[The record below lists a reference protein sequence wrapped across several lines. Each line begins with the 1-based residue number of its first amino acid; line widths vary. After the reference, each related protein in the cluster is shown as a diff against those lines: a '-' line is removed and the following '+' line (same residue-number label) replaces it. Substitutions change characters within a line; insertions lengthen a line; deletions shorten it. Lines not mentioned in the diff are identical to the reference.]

1 MEVKLDA
8 NEVYDQKDNLED
20 DGELLFDYV
29 KKEYEKLAGFLTEN
43 VFKTYNEGEEFRGNT
58 EFKNDYNLGLFDI
71 LLQYSVLQLALNDG
85 KLIDER
91 VEIIEGVARHASLPK
106 IIAGKLPNFNWMTFT
121 DVKPEEAY
129 ASLALIEE
137 QIGYVIRD
145 FNQRLAMYKAVSG
158 DTLEGFIPCVK
169 HFLEMIMCASG
180 EFNEIK
186 LEDPCLILDLLDS
199 GLDYYHEEVE
209 VEK

>member
-1 MEVKLDA
+1 MEIILDE
-8 NEVYDQKDNLED
+8 NEVYDQKDNLKD
-20 DGELLFDYV
+20 DHETLFEYV
-29 KKEYEKLAGFLTEN
+29 KKEYGKLVDFLSEN

-71 LLQYSVLQLALNDG
+71 LLQYSVLQLSLNDG

-91 VEIIEGVARHASLPK
+91 VEIIEGVSRHASLPR
-106 IIAGKLPNFNWMTFT
+106 IIASKLPNFNWMTFT

-129 ASLALIEE
+129 ASLSLVYE

-145 FNQRLAMYKAVSG
+145 FNQRLIMYKAISG
-158 DTLEGFIPCVK
+158 DTLTGFKASVK
-169 HFLEMIMCASG
+169 HLLEMIMCASG

-186 LEDPCLILDLLDS
+186 LEDPCLILDLIDS
-199 GLDYYHEEVE
+199 EIEYYEEE
-209 VEK
+209 IKVEK